1 MGYVPAGPATAEW
14 RMPVTDRIADLDGVV
29 KLPLAERLEP
39 LVHLGRRL
47 LDEGANGATGTLVPL
62 LVEAVESGLGDGATR
77 VELGEILGMLGDPR
91 LHTPDE
97 SAYWVEVPAGSSTIR
112 VGRFPVTNAEF
123 AAFVESGGY
132 EDRSLWNDE
141 GWAWLQENG
150 APWPV
155 QAQREE
161 ARPLVVANQPVVGIT
176 LFEAEAYANRYKARL
191 PRADERVSV
200 VRGAEKRPY
209 PWGAPFGE
217 GNANTREEVLAR
229 PCAVGLFVRD
239 QTPEGV
245 RDLAGNVAEWT
256 ADRVGDEYLIHPGAW
271 DQPSM
276 AAWAKALTM
285 ASPSS
290 RWAGLGFR
298 LVD

>member
-1 MGYVPAGPATAEW
+1 MTN
-14 RMPVTDRIADLDGVV
+14 RIADLDGVV
-29 KLPLAERLEP
+29 KLPQAERIQP
-39 LVHLGRRL
+39 LVELGRRFL
-47 LDEGANGATGTLVPL
+47 AEGANGVAGSLVPL
-62 LVEAVESGLGDGATR
+62 MVEALESGEGPGALR
-77 VELGEILGMLGDPR
+77 VELGEVLGLLGDPR

-97 SAYWVEVPAGSSTIR
+97 AVYWVDVPTAEEPIQ

-123 AAFVESGGY
+123 EAFASSGGY
-132 EDRSLWNDE
+132 EDRSLWSEE
-141 GWAWLQENG
+141 GWAWLQDTA
-150 APWPV
+150 APWPT
-155 QAQREE
+155 QAAREE
-161 ARPLVVANQPVVGIT
+161 ARALVVGNQPVVGVT
-176 LFEAEAYANRYKARL
+176 YFEAEAYANRHQARL

-217 GNANTREEVLAR
+217 GNAATREEVLGR

-256 ADRVGDEYLIHPGAW
+256 ADRVGEEYLIHPGAW

-298 LVD
+298 LVR